1 MTPIRRCGT
10 SIATACVLALL
21 SAAPALGSTHTWIG
35 PAGGKWSTPGNWSGG
50 VPTTGEIGGTIVQFA
65 SNTTSTMD
73 IVGLTIDQLHFTG
86 GKNTVSGTTTLKI
99 SGSALFTN
107 VNSEGAENTLASTLP
122 IATTGGTL
130 LAKSSVGT
138 LTFAGVVSGSQ
149 QVAFEGLG
157 GSMLMTANNTYT
169 STTAIIS
176 GALHITTPSGVVISG
191 STIKIGIGPGGPGAE
206 LVLDNSSDISPETA
220 IIVEKDGLLKGQ
232 TNVDTAKSLTI
243 NGGSVT
249 NAGLKVGG
257 ALTMKD
263 GTITYANNTLSVGS
277 LNMTGGSIT
286 GTGIGVLQLG
296 GEAQA
301 TSSPSGPATLATG
314 VRLNASPTFT
324 VNPGT
329 APELSVTGPISE
341 FGGSRGLTK
350 AGTGTMKLGAANTY
364 TGTTTVSAGTL
375 IDEGGAP
382 GAMTVG
388 PNGTLEASGT
398 VGALASEGVLVPLLP
413 GLKTGALSFGSNAR
427 LDMTLSSIAPE
438 GVPSLSATG
447 SVTISPSAAL
457 NLVFTPSIPLPHT
470 GSVQLIGND
479 EADAIGGRFTG
490 IPNGFVLNT
499 AAGVPLL
506 VSYAGAD
513 GNDLTLTPSN
523 IPPLL
528 SAITA
533 TPSPAVAGQAV
544 AMSVTASDANQDP
557 LTTSWSFGDGST
569 GTGASTS
576 HTYTAPGSYTVVA
589 TVSDGASQVQSTAVI
604 TVSAPAG
611 TGTGPA
617 QPTPGSTPPVSAGA
631 TSTVSSSA
639 FGASFGLAAPQACV
653 KRGSAFTASLSIKK
667 LKGKIKGA
675 ALAKITK
682 VVFILGAK
690 TLKTVKVTPYRA
702 KLTVPAAA
710 ASGSSLKIGTKAY
723 LKLHGGKS
731 QTKSLTAIVKVC

>member
-10 SIATACVLALL
+10 SIAMVCVLALL
-21 SAAPALGSTHTWIG
+21 GAAPALGATHTWIG

-50 VPTTGEIGGTIVQFA
+50 VPTNGESGGTIVQFA

-73 IVGLTIDQLHFTG
+73 IVGLTIDLLRFTG
-86 GKNTVSGTTTLKI
+86 EKNTVSGTTTLSI
-99 SGSALFTN
+99 NGSALFTN
-107 VNSEGAENTLASTLP
+107 VLSEGVENTLASTLP

-130 LAKSSVGT
+130 LAKSTVGM

-157 GSMLMTANNTYT
+157 GSMLITANNTYT
-169 STTAIIS
+169 GATDIIS
-176 GALHITTPSGVVISG
+176 GALHIATPSGVVISG
-191 STIKIGIGPGGPGAE
+191 SSIKIGIGAGAGAE

-232 TNVDTAKSLTI
+232 SNVDTAKSLTI
-243 NGGSVT
+243 NGGSVV

-257 ALTMKD
+257 ALMMKD
-263 GTITYANNTLSVGS
+263 GTIAYANNTLSVGS

-286 GTGIGVLQLG
+286 GTGNGVLLLG

-341 FGGSRGLTK
+341 LGGSRGLTK
-350 AGTGTMKLGAANTY
+350 AGTGTMKLGVASTY
-364 TGTTTVSAGTL
+364 TGTTTISAGTL
-375 IDEGGAP
+375 IDEGGAS

-388 PNGTLEASGT
+388 PNGTLEAFGT
-398 VGALASEGVLVPLLP
+398 VGALASEGVLLPLLP

-427 LDMTLSSIAPE
+427 LDMTLNSIVPE
-438 GVPSLSATG
+438 AVPSLNATG
-447 SVTISPSAAL
+447 AVTISPSAAL
-457 NLVFTPSIPLPHT
+457 NLVFTPGIPLPHT

-499 AAGVPLL
+499 TAGVPLL
-506 VSYAGAD
+506 VNYAGAD

-533 TPSPAVAGQAV
+533 TPSPAVTGQAV

-569 GTGASTS
+569 GTGATTS

-589 TVSDGASQVQSTAVI
+589 TISDGASQVQSTAVVMV
-604 TVSAPAG
+604 TAPV
-611 TGTGPA
+611 GTGPA
-617 QPTPGSTPPVSAGA
+617 PPTPGSTPPVSAGP

-653 KRGSAFTASLSIKK
+653 KRGSAFTASLSVKK

-682 VVFILGAK
+682 VVFILGGK
-690 TLKTVKVTPYRA
+690 TLRTVKVTPYRA

-731 QTKSLTAIVKVC
+731 QTKSLAATVRVC